1 MMTAKDYLGDINGGS
16 LMPRESQI
24 IADLLLQDLTK
35 EQWNSKLVEENVLQ
49 RNTPNTAKRV
59 AATIKTR
66 LNPLGQE
73 LWQALSEADKNTATQ
88 LSLLTTLI
96 NSPIVADFMRSVLM
110 DAYRLYEEKLTNRHW
125 DDFLDARY
133 VTLPDLDQFSS
144 GTLDRIRKNIM
155 RVLSEADYLE
165 SARSKKLQGVFILP
179 EVIRWAEKLDR
190 ADLVKVMECN
200 SYGGRK

>member
-1 MMTAKDYLGDINGGS
+1 MMTAKEYLGDINGGS

-24 IADLLLQDLTK
+24 IADLLLRDLTK
-35 EQWNSKLVEENVLQ
+35 EEWDDKLIEENVLQ

-59 AATIKTR
+59 AAMLCTR
-66 LNPLGQE
+66 LKPLNRE
-73 LWQALSEADKNTATQ
+73 FWQALSEADKNTATQ
-88 LSLLTTLI
+88 LSLLSTLI
-96 NSPIVADFMRSVLM
+96 NSPILADFMHSVLV

-125 DDFLDARY
+125 DEFIDARY
-133 VTLPDLDQFSS
+133 VTLPDLDQFST

-165 SARSKKLQGVFILP
+165 SVRSKKLQGVFILP
-179 EVIRWAEKLDR
+179 DVIRWAEKLDH

-200 SYGGRK
+200 HGR

>member
-1 MMTAKDYLGDINGGS
+1 
-16 LMPRESQI
+16 
-24 IADLLLQDLTK
+24 LLFQELTK
-35 EQWNSKLVEENVLQ
+35 AEWNNKLIEVNVLQ

-59 AATIKTR
+59 AATLCTR
-66 LNPLGQE
+66 LKPLGKE
-73 LWQALSEADKNTATQ
+73 FWQAISDADKNTATQ

-96 NSPIVADFMRSVLM
+96 NSPILADFMHSILM

-125 DDFLDARY
+125 DGFLEARY
-133 VTLPDLDQFSS
+133 VTHPDLDQFSS

-179 EVIRWAEKLDR
+179 EVIRWAEKLNR
-190 ADLVKVMECN
+190 ADLVKVMEW
-200 SYGGRK
+200 K

>member
-1 MMTAKDYLGDINGGS
+1 MMTAKEYLGDINGGS

-35 EQWNSKLVEENVLQ
+35 EEWDSKLVEENVLQ

-59 AATIKTR
+59 AAMLCTR
-66 LNPLGQE
+66 LKPLNHE
-73 LWQALSEADKNTATQ
+73 FWQALSEADKNTATQ
-88 LSLLTTLI
+88 FSLLSTLI
-96 NSPIVADFMRSVLM
+96 NSPILADFMHSVLV
-110 DAYRLYEEKLTNRHW
+110 DAYRLYEEKLTNRRW
-125 DDFLDARY
+125 DEFIDARY
-133 VTLPDLDQFSS
+133 VTLPDLDQFST

-179 EVIRWAEKLDR
+179 DVIRWAEKLNH
-190 ADLVKVMECN
+190 ADLVKVMEC
-200 SYGGRK
+200 K

>member
-1 MMTAKDYLGDINGGS
+1 MMTAKEYLGDINGGS

-24 IADLLLQDLTK
+24 IADLLLRDLTK
-35 EQWNSKLVEENVLQ
+35 EEWDDKLIEENVLQ

-59 AATIKTR
+59 AAMLCTR
-66 LNPLGQE
+66 LKPLNRE
-73 LWQALSEADKNTATQ
+73 FWQALSEADKNTTTQ
-88 LSLLTTLI
+88 LSLLSTLI
-96 NSPIVADFMRSVLM
+96 NSPILADFMHSVLV

-125 DDFLDARY
+125 DEFIDARY
-133 VTLPDLDQFSS
+133 VTLPDLDQFST

-179 EVIRWAEKLDR
+179 DVIRWAEKLDH

-200 SYGGRK
+200 YGR